1 MLLQHVPLLSLCSCS
16 SSDRSGLDPICTWLY
31 IACFV
36 DVSDTVV
43 ALRAQLNIA
52 TLKWKYANIVH
63 SSVVSPEQE
72 FSVISVVPCKGATL
86 NDLPEMADMEV
97 SKKKS
102 GYPEIIQIRPF

>member
-1 MLLQHVPLLSLCSCS
+1 
-16 SSDRSGLDPICTWLY
+16 
-31 IACFV
+31 
-36 DVSDTVV
+36 
-43 ALRAQLNIA
+43 
-52 TLKWKYANIVH
+52 
-63 SSVVSPEQE
+63 VVSPEQE